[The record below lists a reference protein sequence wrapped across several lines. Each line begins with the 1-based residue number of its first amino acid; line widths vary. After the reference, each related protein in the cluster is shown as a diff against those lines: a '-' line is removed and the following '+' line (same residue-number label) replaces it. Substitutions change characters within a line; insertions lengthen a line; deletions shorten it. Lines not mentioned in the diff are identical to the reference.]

1 MGGRITDEAAFVNA
15 DILVSACPLC
25 KESFSKDARE
35 KGLELKDIA
44 ELVIDSL

>member
-1 MGGRITDEAAFVNA
+1 MGSRITDEATFVKA

-25 KESFSKDARE
+25 KESFSNDAGE

-44 ELVIDSL
+44 ELISELL